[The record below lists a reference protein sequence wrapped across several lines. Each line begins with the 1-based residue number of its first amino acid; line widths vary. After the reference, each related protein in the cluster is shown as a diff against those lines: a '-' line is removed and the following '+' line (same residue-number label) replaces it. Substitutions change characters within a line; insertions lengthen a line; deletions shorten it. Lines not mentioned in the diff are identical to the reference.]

1 MQEWK
6 EYFMK
11 LLERKKEEGK
21 AETEME
27 KNQKEPEET
36 EITVEEVERQMRKLK
51 KKKAPGRDGV
61 QNEVWMYG
69 TKGILE
75 RMVELMNAVWRE
87 GIICSI
93 YKKGEK
99 NKAEN
104 YQGITLLL
112 YASVLNE
119 RLLKLKVLN

>member
-51 KKKAPGRDGV
+51 KKKAPERDGV

-87 GIICSI
+87 GVICSI

-99 NKAEN
+99 TK
-104 YQGITLLL
+104 QKIT
-112 YASVLNE
+112 E
-119 RLLKLKVLN
+119 E